1 MNFKQF
7 IHLYK
12 LIKNEILIKN
22 KILLRMKNLIQ
33 L

>member
-7 IHLYK
+7 IHIYK

-22 KILLRMKNLIQ
+22 KIFLIMKNLFQ